1 MSERFEQSEAGRRE
15 PESRGYNG
23 WRNYPTWAVFTWLSN
38 DEDTYRR
45 ASAVAHAAGG
55 PYRAADDLR
64 SEIVDGN
71 PLAEDTSLY
80 ADALGWALQ
89 VVDWEAVARA
99 FGPEEWEDDETSAGD
114 GN

>member
-1 MSERFEQSEAGRRE
+1 MSERFNQSDPGQRE
-15 PESRGYNG
+15 PESGGYNG

-38 DEDTYRR
+38 DEDSYRNAR
-45 ASAVAHAAGG
+45 TVAHVAGG

-64 SEIVDGN
+64 AAVIDGN
-71 PLAEDTSLY
+71 PLAEDASLY

-99 FGPEEWEDDETSAGD
+99 FGPEEWEDDETSPSDAH
-114 GN
+114 